1 MASYKQRVSGKTG
14 LTFGA
19 STVPTED
26 QLSQF
31 LVDGLVDVVNKT
43 IKINPAEAMKFAVT
57 TNGTGSVTR
66 TGEVI
71 SVMREHDSTT
81 ILRPC
86 TPIPTELRYEATD
99 PDSLYYRS
107 KYNPGWYQLEDDV
120 HCVPAASASSN
131 NDIVVTQVYY
141 DTGLA
146 HGDTNSPD
154 NFPQEYVYLIV
165 LYACMESCLSRISF
179 IESNFPEEP
188 VLATDISE
196 IDTQITNDDPEM
208 AGVAKD
214 KINQQITEHN
224 SRIAEY
230 QAEMQKSQIE
240 IKTLT
245 DKYMAFANQYNTAFG
260 LSSNVAQRRI
270 EEEEE

>member
-1 MASYKQRVSGKTG
+1 M
-14 LTFGA
+14 
-19 STVPTED
+19 
-26 QLSQF
+26 
-31 LVDGLVDVVNKT
+31 
-43 IKINPAEAMKFAVT
+43 
-57 TNGTGSVTR
+57 
-66 TGEVI
+66 
-71 SVMREHDSTT
+71 
-81 ILRPC
+81 
-86 TPIPTELRYEATD
+86 
-99 PDSLYYRS
+99 
-107 KYNPGWYQLEDDV
+107 
-120 HCVPAASASSN
+120 
-131 NDIVVTQVYY
+131 
-141 DTGLA
+141 
-146 HGDTNSPD
+146 
-154 NFPQEYVYLIV
+154 
-165 LYACMESCLSRISF
+165 
-179 IESNFPEEP
+179 
-188 VLATDISE
+188 ATDISE